1 MQDFFMKQAIREAKK
16 AFEKNEVPVGC
27 VLVQNDKIISKAY
40 NIRNTKKN
48 ALYHAEVLAINKAC
62 KIIGDWRLEDCTL
75 YVTIEPCAM
84 CAGAILQSR
93 IKKVVFGAFNLKAGC
108 CGSVLNIL
116 DNNFNHKT
124 EIVSGVL
131 EQECEELIKLF
142 FKNLRTNR

>member
-1 MQDFFMKQAIREAKK
+1 MQDFFMKQAIKEAKK
-16 AFEKNEVPVGC
+16 AFKKNEVPVGC

-93 IKKVVFGAFNLKAGC
+93 IKKVVFGAFNPKAGC

>member
-1 MQDFFMKQAIREAKK
+1 MQDFFMKQAIKEAKK
-16 AFEKNEVPVGC
+16 AFKKNEVPVGC